1 MDIANTVAPSQSLD
15 LHISIFVTCL
25 CDPSAV
31 PPIPNSDVTVFR
43 PSVTELL
50 RELVTPPDERER
62 ERLKSHTISTHAR
75 LGGLGKSKTRTSSS
89 SSDEHSQTQTHDN
102 DDADTEDEHGDA
114 DLEKCMKSKLQ
125 WVGLGGGVAVCASGP
140 ESLIRE
146 SQNAV
151 ARLGVVRGLEL
162 GGVGLHTE
170 LFAM

>member
-1 MDIANTVAPSQSLD
+1 MDIANTVAPSPSLD

-50 RELVTPPDERER
+50 RELVTPPDER
-62 ERLKSHTISTHAR
+62 SHTISTHAR
-75 LGGLGKSKTRTSSS
+75 LGGLGKSKTRASSS
-89 SSDEHSQTQTHDN
+89 SSDEHSQSQTQDEE
-102 DDADTEDEHGDA
+102 DEDTEDA

-151 ARLGVVRGLEL
+151 ARLGVVRGVEL

-170 LFAM
+170 LFAL